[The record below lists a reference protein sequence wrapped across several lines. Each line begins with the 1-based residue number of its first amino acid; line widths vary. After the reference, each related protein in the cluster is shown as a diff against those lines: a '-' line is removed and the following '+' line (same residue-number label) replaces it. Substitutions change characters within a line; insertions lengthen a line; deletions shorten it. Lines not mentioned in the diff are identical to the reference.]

1 MTETTYTKAELE
13 AAHEELIDND
23 LGDDGL
29 RTDGG
34 ERSGASRTSKDERSE
49 SFGSEA
55 SEASRVSSELRSDGG
70 EREQGEREDESP
82 PVVVK
87 VGGAR
92 AVDPAGALADVAH
105 LVANGEDVVVVHGGS
120 TAVDD
125 TLERLGEE
133 PEYVETPG
141 GVAGRFTDEATMEV
155 FEMVLPGKL
164 NTDLVAAL
172 QNEGVNAVG
181 LSGVDGQL
189 LTGPRKSAVKVFEDG
204 RKKIRRGDHSGK
216 IESVNDDLLSTLLA
230 GGYVPVVTVPALGEE
245 TRGASSTGR
254 GGGGE
259 TAGAYTPVNADA
271 DRAAAAVAGA
281 LDAEL
286 IVLTDVAGVYED
298 LDDPKTLIDAVGSPA
313 ELEAVED
320 AAEGF
325 MSKKVMAA
333 VEALEGGA
341 ASVTVADANNRD
353 PITAARTGHG
363 TTFEPG
369 AVR

>member
-1 MTETTYTKAELE
+1 MTDEYTKAELE
-13 AAHEELIDND
+13 TAHEQLVDND

-34 ERSGASRTSKDERSE
+34 ERSGASRTSKDEN
-49 SFGSEA
+49 
-55 SEASRVSSELRSDGG
+55 
-70 EREQGEREDESP
+70 P
-82 PVVVK
+82 PIVVK
-87 VGGAR
+87 IGGAR
-92 AVDPAGALADVAH
+92 AVDPEGALADVAH

-125 TLERLGEE
+125 ALERMGEQ

-141 GVAGRFTDEATMEV
+141 GVVGRFTDETTMEV

-181 LSGVDGQL
+181 LSGADGKL
-189 LTGPRKSAVKVFEDG
+189 LTGPRKSAVKVVEDG

-216 IESVNDDLLSTLLA
+216 IEAVNDDLLDTLLA
-230 GGYVPVVTVPALGEE
+230 GSYVPVVTVPMLAEE
-245 TRGASSTGR
+245 SRGASKTGR
-254 GGGGE
+254 GGGGG
-259 TAGAYTPVNADA
+259 TAGAFTPVNADA
-271 DRAAAAVAGA
+271 DRAAAAIAGA
-281 LDAEL
+281 LGGEL

-298 LDDPKTLIDAVGSPA
+298 PDDPDSLIESVGTPA
-313 ELEAVED
+313 ELDAAED

-325 MSKKVMAA
+325 MTKKVMAA

-363 TTFEPG
+363 TTFEPE

>member
-1 MTETTYTKAELE
+1 MIDDSHTQDDYTDDSYTKEALE

-23 LGDDGL
+23 LGDDRL

-34 ERSGASRTSKDERSE
+34 IADE
-49 SFGSEA
+49 A
-55 SEASRVSSELRSDGG
+55 
-70 EREQGEREDESP
+70 DENP
-82 PVVVK
+82 PIVVK
-87 VGGAR
+87 IGGAR
-92 AVDPAGALADVAH
+92 AVEPAGALADVAH

-120 TAVDD
+120 TAVDE

-141 GVAGRFTDEATMEV
+141 GVVGRFTDETAMEA
-155 FEMVLPGKL
+155 FQMVLPGKL

-181 LSGVDGQL
+181 LSGTDGKL
-189 LTGPRKSAVKVFEDG
+189 LTGPRKSAVKVLEGG
-204 RKKIRRGDHSGK
+204 RKKIRRGDHAGT
-216 IESVNDDLLSTLLA
+216 IESVNADLLETLLA
-230 GGYVPVVTVPALGEE
+230 GNYVPVVTVPMLAEE
-245 TRGASSTGR
+245 SDGGKGVASAS
-254 GGGGE
+254 E
-259 TAGAYTPVNADA
+259 FTPVNADA
-271 DRAAAAVAGA
+271 DRAGAAIAAALGG
-281 LDAEL
+281 EL

-298 LDDPKTLIDAVGSPA
+298 PDDPETLVESVGTPA

-325 MSKKVMAA
+325 MTKKVMAA

-341 ASVTVADANNRD
+341 ASVVVADANNRD

-363 TTFEPG
+363 TEFQPG

>member
-1 MTETTYTKAELE
+1 MTHDYTKSELE

-34 ERSGASRTSKDERSE
+34 AVGGDE
-49 SFGSEA
+49 
-55 SEASRVSSELRSDGG
+55 
-70 EREQGEREDESP
+70 QSP

-87 VGGAR
+87 IGGAR
-92 AVDPAGALADVAH
+92 AVDPEGALSDVAH

-125 TLERLGEE
+125 TLEQMGEE

-141 GVAGRFTDEATMEV
+141 GVVGRFTDEKTMEV

-181 LSGVDGQL
+181 LSGADGKL
-189 LTGPRKSAVKVFEDG
+189 LTGPRKSAVKVLEDG
-204 RKKIRRGDHSGK
+204 RKKIKRGDHSGK
-216 IESVNDDLLSTLLA
+216 IEAVNDDLLSTLLA
-230 GGYVPVVTVPALGEE
+230 GRYVPVVTVPMLAEESRGE
-245 TRGASSTGR
+245 G
-254 GGGGE
+254 
-259 TAGAYTPVNADA
+259 TATEYTPVNADA
-271 DRAAAAVAGA
+271 DRAAAAIAGA
-281 LDAEL
+281 LGGEL
-286 IVLTDVAGVYED
+286 VVLTDVAGVYED
-298 LDDPKTLIDAVGSPA
+298 PDDPDSLVESVGTPA
-313 ELEAVED
+313 ELDAAKD

-325 MSKKVMAA
+325 MTKKVMAA
-333 VEALEGGA
+333 VEALDGGA

-363 TTFEPG
+363 TEFQPG

>member
-1 MTETTYTKAELE
+1 MTDKTYTKAELE
-13 AAHEELIDND
+13 AAHEKLVDND

-34 ERSGASRTSKDERSE
+34 ERSGASRTSKGERSE

-55 SEASRVSSELRSDGG
+55 SEASRVSSERSSDGS
-70 EREQGEREDESP
+70 ERERGEREDESP

-125 TLERLGEE
+125 TLKRLGEE

-189 LTGPRKSAVKVFEDG
+189 LTGPRKSAVKVLEDG

-230 GGYVPVVTVPALGEE
+230 GGYVPVVTVPALGNE
-245 TRGASSTGR
+245 TD
-254 GGGGE
+254 GG
-259 TAGAYTPVNADA
+259 YTPVNADA
-271 DRAAAAVAGA
+271 DRAAAAVAAA
-281 LDAEL
+281 LGGEL
-286 IVLTDVAGVYED
+286 VVLTDVAGVYED
-298 LDDPKTLIDAVGSPA
+298 PDDPETLIDAVGSPA
-313 ELEAVED
+313 ELAAVED

-325 MSKKVMAA
+325 MTKKVMAA